1 VSEVVLASGSP
12 RRHELLAMLGVPHRV
27 IVPTLDETRHPGEP
41 PDAYVV
47 RLARAKASAVATR
60 DADVLALGADTTVVV
75 AGEVL
80 GKPETPA
87 AAAVMLGKL
96 GGRTHQVYT
105 GVALAQGARIEH
117 ALDVTDVTVRPLE
130 PAQILDYVSTG
141 EPLDKAGAYG
151 VQGRGAVLIEG
162 IRGDFFGVM
171 GLPVRLV
178 VDLLARFG
186 APYRFTR

>member
-1 VSEVVLASGSP
+1 
-12 RRHELLAMLGVPHRV
+12 
-27 IVPTLDETRHPGEP
+27 
-41 PDAYVV
+41 
-47 RLARAKASAVATR
+47 LAR
-60 DADVLALGADTTVVV
+60 
-75 AGEVL
+75 
-80 GKPETPA
+80 
-87 AAAVMLGKL
+87 
-96 GGRTHQVYT
+96 
-105 GVALAQGARIEH
+105 GARVEH

-130 PAQILDYVSTG
+130 TAQILDYVSTG